1 MGVACMALNGLIC
14 QYWYGGLLCILYHQ
28 DTRVH
33 LILSCL
39 FTIGNVGMSI
49 YLCLQLIL
57 GCLKSD
63 IDCVCNVCGVALQFD

>member
-1 MGVACMALNGLIC
+1 MALNGLIC
-14 QYWYGGLLCILYHQ
+14 QYWCAISLLCILYHQ
-28 DTRVH
+28 DTRVQ

-39 FTIGNVGMSI
+39 FTFGNVGMSI